1 MANIIPKPKTSV
13 TVAGQKLGLQF
24 DLNTNETKRGVKM
37 QFIMDTQD
45 GMDPNVKAELAQK
58 ISTALQKR
66 FGDFGLMV
74 DYDDRNPY
82 ENVIGFLV
90 PLTSIS
96 DMLEKVLKGEK

>member
-1 MANIIPKPKTSV
+1 MNNIPKPKTSV
-13 TVAGQKLGLQF
+13 TVAGQRLGLQF

-37 QFIMDTQD
+37 QFILPDGE
-45 GMDPNVKAELAQK
+45 GMDPTMKQELTQK

-74 DYDDRNPY
+74 DFDDRNPY

-96 DMLEKVLKGEK
+96 DMLEKILKGEK